1 MQQLDYYQVLGISPD
16 ASAEEVKRVYRKLA
30 LETHPDRNPNDP
42 TAEERFKRISEAY
55 GVLSDSQKRA
65 QYDQYR
71 RLGLHQRPG
80 GQPQGGFGYSQDE
93 ILRDLFR
100 NRQAQ
105 DIFTEMQ
112 REFQRMG
119 FRFDDEFIN
128 RMFFGNR
135 SVFFQGVFF
144 GGPGGVRVFRYG
156 GGGAPGADRP
166 GQQRYSQR
174 NSGAPQAKPRGIL
187 QEGLAMLANAGK
199 KVGKYL
205 LSKALGLDKPAPH
218 AAYSGKHAANTP
230 DVTYNL
236 VLSPNEARGGATI
249 EVELPHLD
257 RGKRVSVRIP
267 PGVTNGTKLRLK
279 EMGRTVP
286 AHPGRRGDLYIQLQ
300 VV

>member
-1 MQQLDYYQVLGISPD
+1 MQQLDYYQVLGVAPD

-42 TAEERFKRISEAY
+42 NAEERFKRISEAY

-71 RLGLHQRPG
+71 RLGIHQRPG
-80 GQPQGGFGYSQDE
+80 GQPQSGFGYSQDE

-119 FRFDDEFIN
+119 FRFDDDFIN

-144 GGPGGVRVFRYG
+144 GGPGGVRVFRHG

-174 NSGAPQAKPRGIL
+174 NSRAPQAKPRGIL

-199 KVGKYL
+199 KLGKYL
-205 LSKALGLDKPAPH
+205 LNKALGLDKPPLNAGDSS
-218 AAYSGKHAANTP
+218 ARVSNTP

-267 PGVTNGTKLRLK
+267 PGVQNGTKLRLK
-279 EMGRTVP
+279 EMGRTFP
-286 AHPGRRGDLYIQLQ
+286 THPDRRGDLYIQLQ